1 MQSRSDLELAW
12 LSTDDNGVAGSGE
25 GAEERGNDGDGDASM
40 GDGAAAG
47 GHESASPYSSL
58 PPLHRLAPGSD
69 KSEQKVEGEES
80 AIEGGSEDID
90 FVTTKTTII
99 VTLDRFSPATGEAK
113 WLKSGEVDEWL
124 ATLSGSS
131 PAAVAAVAATSS
143 ASAAAATMQHA
154 WTGKIRVLDPDP
166 PPTMQD
172 VYAEWS
178 SRSFLGSG
186 RDRRRFI
193 QEYLQTSRGQIEILC
208 RLVRGERASSSS
220 STNASGAASP
230 SLASYATAGA
240 GGAGAGPL
248 AAAARKT
255 SFSSH
260 QTHLSLAVLALFGLA
275 EEYAGKL
282 GEGADGSGGGAVKKE
297 EETKAGSGEA
307 SAKAKGKAKARSGSR
322 GREDE
327 DFEKRIDALLMSMPQ
342 NLIWRALDGM
352 VSTSTASR
360 RARIFS
366 LTRRISL
373 SLTSAKKSSK
383 RLNERR
389 PKPSESKQRRRW
401 RRARPSRHHGAAA
414 SCVRPQPRHRRRCL
428 RRQRR
433 SQPRLRLQPAR
444 PRQRPFRTTK
454 ASQVLLLLLLLSKLV
469 ELVRVARK
477 PRTMSRL

>member
-12 LSTDDNGVAGSGE
+12 SSTDDNGVAGSGE

-58 PPLHRLAPGSD
+58 PPLHRLTPDSD
-69 KSEQKVEGEES
+69 ETKQKVEGEEN
-80 AIEGGSEDID
+80 AVEGGSEDVD

-99 VTLDRFSPATGEAK
+99 VTLDRFSPATGE

-143 ASAAAATMQHA
+143 ASAAAAATTQHA

-282 GEGADGSGGGAVKKE
+282 GEGAGGSSGGAVKKE
-297 EETKAGSGEA
+297 EETKGGGGEA
-307 SAKAKGKAKARSGSR
+307 SAKLKGKGKARSGSR

-352 VSTSTASR
+352 VSSADP
-360 RARIFS
+360 
-366 LTRRISL
+366 RRIADH
-373 SLTSAKKSSK
+373 LTD
-383 RLNERR
+383 LQIL
-389 PKPSESKQRRRW
+389 PS
-401 RRARPSRHHGAAA
+401 
-414 SCVRPQPRHRRRCL
+414 PR
-428 RRQRR
+428 
-433 SQPRLRLQPAR
+433 
-444 PRQRPFRTTK
+444 
-454 ASQVLLLLLLLSKLV
+454 
-469 ELVRVARK
+469 
-477 PRTMSRL
+477 